1 MYRKIR
7 YFSYSKEIKKPKKE
21 TSEDEEIKK
30 VIKEINHDNKKRL
43 FLDYKSPT
51 KIRTFIRSQS
61 TLTSS
66 KIKSHSKIYFIKEN
80 QDNSLLFKLKDKI
93 AKETLIL
100 ELRQELKYHIKFKAI
115 YKNLL
120 KKITHLKELVK
131 ENKEKI
137 EKNTELLKE
146 TFADRFNII
155 DSYEKTISLL
165 NQEKKELNK
174 SNKEILKIRQ
184 VTKEKLIKELNEIQI
199 RNTTQRDKIET
210 LQKKLDALEYQK
222 AHLNEELEKKME
234 LDENNYEKQLK
245 LYKVLCKK
253 YEIFLAEYN
262 SYIKS
267 GDEIAKIEVKL
278 FDDTNI
284 KNSLIEEDLDVEL
297 NEKLLKKSYLL
308 NNINSLKSKIAVIE
322 EKLHEEKMKEEKK
335 LKLFNFYRSRMN
347 NKLDIPSKYSKTDLK
362 KSSSYNNISL
372 KKN

>member
-7 YFSYSKEIKKPKKE
+7 NFSYSKEMKKPKKE

>member
-1 MYRKIR
+1 
-7 YFSYSKEIKKPKKE
+7 
-21 TSEDEEIKK
+21 
-30 VIKEINHDNKKRL
+30 
-43 FLDYKSPT
+43 
-51 KIRTFIRSQS
+51 
-61 TLTSS
+61 
-66 KIKSHSKIYFIKEN
+66 
-80 QDNSLLFKLKDKI
+80 
-93 AKETLIL
+93 
-100 ELRQELKYHIKFKAI
+100 
-115 YKNLL
+115 L

-184 VTKEKLIKELNEIQI
+184 ITKEKLTKELNEIQL
-199 RNTTQRDKIET
+199 RNTQQRDKIET

-262 SYIKS
+262 SYLKS
-267 GDEIAKIEVKL
+267 GDEIAKIDVKL

-284 KNSLIEEDLDVEL
+284 KNSLIEEDLDVKL

-322 EKLHEEKMKEEKK
+322 EKLHEEKIKEEKK
-335 LKLFNFYRSRMN
+335 LKLLNFYRSRMN
-347 NKLDIPSKYSKTDLK
+347 NKLDIPNKYNKTYIK
-362 KSSSYNNISL
+362 KSSSYNSIFL
-372 KKN
+372 KKI

>member
-61 TLTSS
+61 TLTST
-66 KIKSHSKIYFIKEN
+66 KIKSHSKINFIKDN

-184 VTKEKLIKELNEIQI
+184 ITKEKLTKELNEIQI
-199 RNTTQRDKIET
+199 RNTQQRDKIET

-234 LDENNYEKQLK
+234 FDENNYEKQLK

-262 SYIKS
+262 SYLKS
-267 GDEIAKIEVKL
+267 GDEIAKIDVKL

-322 EKLHEEKMKEEKK
+322 EKLHEEKIKEEKK
-335 LKLFNFYRSRMN
+335 LKLLNFYRSRMN

>member
-61 TLTSS
+61 TLTST
-66 KIKSHSKIYFIKEN
+66 KIKSHSKINFIKDN

-184 VTKEKLIKELNEIQI
+184 ITKEKLTKELNEIQL
-199 RNTTQRDKIET
+199 RNTQQRDKIET

-234 LDENNYEKQLK
+234 FDENNYEKQLK

-262 SYIKS
+262 SYLKS
-267 GDEIAKIEVKL
+267 GDEIAKIDVKL

-284 KNSLIEEDLDVEL
+284 KNSLIEEDLDVKL

-322 EKLHEEKMKEEKK
+322 EKLHEEKIKEEKK
-335 LKLFNFYRSRMN
+335 LKLLNFYRSRMN

>member
-7 YFSYSKEIKKPKKE
+7 NFSYSQEIKKPKKE

>member
-1 MYRKIR
+1 M
-7 YFSYSKEIKKPKKE
+7 
-21 TSEDEEIKK
+21 
-30 VIKEINHDNKKRL
+30 
-43 FLDYKSPT
+43 
-51 KIRTFIRSQS
+51 
-61 TLTSS
+61 
-66 KIKSHSKIYFIKEN
+66 
-80 QDNSLLFKLKDKI
+80 
-93 AKETLIL
+93 
-100 ELRQELKYHIKFKAI
+100 
-115 YKNLL
+115 
-120 KKITHLKELVK
+120 KKITHIKELVK

-184 VTKEKLIKELNEIQI
+184 ITKEKLTKELNEIQL
-199 RNTTQRDKIET
+199 RNTQQRDKIET

-234 LDENNYEKQLK
+234 FDENNYEKQLK

-262 SYIKS
+262 SYLKS